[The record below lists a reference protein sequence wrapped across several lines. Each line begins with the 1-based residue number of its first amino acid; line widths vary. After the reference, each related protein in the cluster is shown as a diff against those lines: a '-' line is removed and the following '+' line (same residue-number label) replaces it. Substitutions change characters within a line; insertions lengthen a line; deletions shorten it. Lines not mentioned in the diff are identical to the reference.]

1 MFRIIHMSKTG
12 SSLVRFTVSQSL
24 KASTAVHVGGHHAP
38 AAAEFNRLEAYPRIG
53 KREVVGY
60 GRNSDPSYFD
70 APDCPCPAVRWS
82 EETEEIRK
90 LREKAKGDWAA
101 LSIADKKALYRADFR
116 QTIAEATAPT
126 GEWKF
131 TFGLLLSFIG
141 GAIWFYYIFAKLAYN
156 YPGLDSSSLEHQN
169 RMLERMLALG
179 VGRVHGI
186 ASQWDYEKG
195 DWKSK

>member
-1 MFRIIHMSKTG
+1 MSKTG

-101 LSIADKKALYRADFR
+101 LSIADKKACMT
-116 QTIAEATAPT
+116 QTP
-126 GEWKF
+126 
-131 TFGLLLSFIG
+131 LLFVLNIPNS
-141 GAIWFYYIFAKLAYN
+141 L
-156 YPGLDSSSLEHQN
+156 SSLCFIVFDRYLLITFEFSNHSN
-169 RMLERMLALG
+169 SVNLKIM
-179 VGRVHGI
+179 
-186 ASQWDYEKG
+186 
-195 DWKSK
+195 SKT